1 MEINLD
7 HPVYTVHGLMKIV
20 QAQGIPGTL
29 CLLKDSIYFEADGF
43 LKGSEIKNVF
53 HFDEIKSVKF
63 GLSLNPFR
71 IVITEKEG
79 ENWIFDYVSR
89 ADGKKFVELY
99 NDIKESN

>member
-1 MEINLD
+1 M
-7 HPVYTVHGLMKIV
+7 
-20 QAQGIPGTL
+20 
-29 CLLKDSIYFEADGF
+29 
-43 LKGSEIKNVF
+43 
-53 HFDEIKSVKF
+53 KF